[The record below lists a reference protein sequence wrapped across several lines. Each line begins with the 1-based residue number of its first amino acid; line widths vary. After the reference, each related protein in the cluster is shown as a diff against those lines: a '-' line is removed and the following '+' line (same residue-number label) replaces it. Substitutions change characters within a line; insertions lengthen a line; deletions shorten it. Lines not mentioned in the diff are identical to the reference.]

1 MNNNYLL
8 FFTSFSILNI
18 AGIMMEWESIRLFS
32 KPLLIP
38 TLILFYWNK
47 NQNAD
52 RGILIALAFC
62 FLGDILLLNTSTLF
76 FLLGLGSFL
85 VAQIIFTLKMGE
97 RIIRIRKDLLIAGL
111 PFVLYATG
119 LFVLLFPKLGIL
131 APAVLVYAFA
141 ICCFGI
147 LSLTYWLQNP
157 TKGQLI
163 LGGALLFIISDS
175 MLALNQ
181 FYYPFEFFDLG
192 VMLTYLVAQLF
203 ITLFFKRE
211 SLLSSN

>member
-1 MNNNYLL
+1 
-8 FFTSFSILNI
+8 
-18 AGIMMEWESIRLFS
+18 MEWESIRLFS

-47 NQNAD
+47 NQNVD
-52 RGILIALAFC
+52 RGILFALAFC

-111 PFVLYATG
+111 PFVLYAAG
-119 LFVLLFPKLGIL
+119 LFVLLSPKLGIL

-181 FYYPFEFFDLG
+181 FYYPSEFFDPG